1 MIVGGSIFPS
11 AVIRNA
17 GNDED
22 GSGWDGESQDKQQRQ
37 RRRANIQPE
46 VAPVKLRRAVKN
58 FAEIQR
64 P

>member
-1 MIVGGSIFPS
+1 MIVEGRVCQS
-11 AVIRNA
+11 ADTCNA
-17 GNDED
+17 GKDED
-22 GSGWDGESQDKQQRQ
+22 GSDWNGERQDQQQRH
-37 RRRANIQPE
+37 RRCADKQPE